1 LNNPHLIIFDCDGT
15 LVDSQ
20 HLIVAAMNDAFDKAA
35 LVPPPRDEILS
46 IVGLS
51 LPEAIWRLTG
61 GGDDA
66 TITKIREGYRD
77 AFTVLRQD
85 PKHNEPMY
93 DGALEAVLELAD
105 RPDVVLGIATGKSRP
120 GVDRLLD
127 RFDLEDSFKT
137 IQTADTSP
145 SKPHPGMI
153 LSAIEETG
161 ATAADTV
168 MIGDTSFDMEMA
180 CNAGAIPLGVA
191 WGYHSIELLN
201 QSGVSAVANDYPHL
215 MRLLDEVRVGR
226 DAAE

>member
-1 LNNPHLIIFDCDGT
+1 LSNPTLIIFDCDGT

-20 HLIVAAMNDAFDKAA
+20 HLIVAAMNDAFAKAA
-35 LVPPPRDEILS
+35 LVPPPRDEILG

-61 GGDDA
+61 GGEEE
-66 TITKIREGYRD
+66 TITRIREGYRD

-93 DGALEAVLELAD
+93 DGALEAVLDLAKK
-105 RPDVVLGIATGKSRP
+105 RDVVLGIATGKSRP
-120 GVDRLLD
+120 GVDRLLE
-127 RFDLEDSFKT
+127 RFELVHCFKT

-153 LSAIEETG
+153 LSAMEETD
-161 ATAADTV
+161 ATPADTI

-180 CNAGAIPLGVA
+180 CNAGAIALGVG
-191 WGYHSIELLN
+191 WGYHPVEHLH
-201 QSGVSAVANDYPHL
+201 QGGARAVASDYPHL
-215 MRLLDEVRVGR
+215 MQLLDEMQIGR